1 MCSAELLATRDG
13 LHRLASKSGSLV
25 SECTFTHGCFALF
38 PGLSRLLSESEKRPF
53 VEEAERLRLQHK
65 KDYPDYKYQPR
76 RRKNLKPGQSELDA
90 GAEKIHLPSE
100 QMYKTEAGMRGMHN
114 QPVHGGELCEINR
127 LTNWVVPY

>member
-1 MCSAELLATRDG
+1 MVYICISFHLNPDLWFLNVHLYVIHT
-13 LHRLASKSGSLV
+13 LSH
-25 SECTFTHGCFALF
+25 
-38 PGLSRLLSESEKRPF
+38 GLSRLLSESEKRPF

-76 RRKNLKPGQSELDA
+76 RRKSLKPGQSELDA
-90 GAEKIHLPSE
+90 GAEKIHHPSD

-114 QPVHGGELCEINR
+114 QPVHGGELCKIHC